1 MYDIQK
7 CTKNNTDINQRWN
20 LFTYN
25 QIKKEVSSTEKYQ
38 SNSLY
43 LHGGIYLRTPT
54 PSGHNSLLKH
64 NTYLFMYS

>member
-43 LHGGIYLRTPT
+43 LRGGINLRTPT
-54 PSGHNSLLKH
+54 PSGHNSP
-64 NTYLFMYS
+64 

>member
-38 SNSLY
+38 SNFLY
-43 LHGGIYLRTPT
+43 LRGGIYLRTPT
-54 PSGHNSLLKH
+54 PSGLTVKAQYIL
-64 NTYLFMYS
+64 LFMYS

>member
-25 QIKKEVSSTEKYQ
+25 QIKKEVSRTEKYQ

-43 LHGGIYLRTPT
+43 LRGGI
-54 PSGHNSLLKH
+54 
-64 NTYLFMYS
+64 